1 MSSRDS
7 KFGKRFFDLF
17 LAFLILIIFL
27 PVFSVL
33 SILVYFA
40 FGRPIFFRQVRPG
53 LNGKPFTMYKFR
65 TMTNER
71 DAEGNLLSDDKRL
84 TSFGRFLRSMSLDE
98 LPELL
103 NVLKGEMSLAGQ
115 RVFLNSIFF
124 N

>member
-1 MSSRDS
+1 MSSRDG

-27 PVFSVL
+27 
-33 SILVYFA
+33 
-40 FGRPIFFRQVRPG
+40 QVRPG

-71 DAEGNLLSDDKRL
+71 DGNGNLLPDDKRL

>member
-1 MSSRDS
+1 M
-7 KFGKRFFDLF
+7 KRLFDLVATGAGC
-17 LAFLILIIFL
+17 LLILPVLLILTLLVLIKHGS
-27 PVFSVL
+27 PVF
-33 SILVYFA
+33 FA
-40 FGRPIFFRQVRPG
+40 QVRPG
-53 LNGKPFTMYKFR
+53 LHGTPFLMYKFR

>member
-1 MSSRDS
+1 MSSRDG

-71 DAEGNLLSDDKRL
+71 DGNGNLLPDDKRL

-103 NVLKGEMSLAGQ
+103 NVLKGEMSLVGQ

>member
-71 DAEGNLLSDDKRL
+71 DGNGNLLPDDKRL

>member
-1 MSSRDS
+1 MSSRDG

-71 DAEGNLLSDDKRL
+71 DGNGNLLPDDKRL

>member
-1 MSSRDS
+1 MSSRDG

>member
-53 LNGKPFTMYKFR
+53 LNGKPFTTDKFR

-71 DAEGNLLSDDKRL
+71 DGNGNLLPDDKRL